1 MCVCVSLI
9 GHALLKLQRQVDME
23 RADAVAV
30 AVSDIKEFEGFSSVL
45 SFWRFTTFPSNLSPG
60 LFPCYPFMCQ

>member
-9 GHALLKLQRQVDME
+9 GHALLKLQRQIDME
-23 RADAVAV
+23 RADAV

-45 SFWRFTTFPSNLSPG
+45 SFWRFTTFPSNLRPG
-60 LFPCYPFMCQ
+60 LFPCYPYMCQ